1 MDLYTTKIA
10 EYLADFNQA
19 QADNPGE
26 TLNMYLYLGVQ
37 TYHGPLTRV
46 ARYTTE
52 CKAQLDANPGVGN
65 YANAR
70 LRVCEY
76 TKMTDDWFQDL
87 ITALQDAG
95 LWDDTL
101 LIFTGDNGADIDV
114 GACNYPLRGIFKF
127 DIYYF

>member
-1 MDLYTTKIA
+1 MTKI
-10 EYLADFNQA
+10 EQYLADFNQV
-19 QADNPGE
+19 QANNPNE
-26 TLNMYLYLGVQ
+26 TMNMYLYLGVQ

-46 ARYTTE
+46 HRYTTD
-52 CKAQLDANPGVGN
+52 CKAQLDANPGAGN

-76 TKMTDDWFQDL
+76 TKMTDDWMEDL
-87 ITALQDAG
+87 VTALQNAG

-114 GACNYPLRGIFKF
+114 GACNYPLRGMLQSFFFFRI
-127 DIYYF
+127 